1 MNELSVERWTLEGED
16 RRLEIPR
23 RLRKTYRFADG
34 VRVMVWAYDL
44 VVWIYPDGKKVKSE
58 VKGDA

>member
-1 MNELSVERWTLEGED
+1 MNESSAEHWTLEGED

-34 VRVMVWAYDL
+34 VMVWAYDL